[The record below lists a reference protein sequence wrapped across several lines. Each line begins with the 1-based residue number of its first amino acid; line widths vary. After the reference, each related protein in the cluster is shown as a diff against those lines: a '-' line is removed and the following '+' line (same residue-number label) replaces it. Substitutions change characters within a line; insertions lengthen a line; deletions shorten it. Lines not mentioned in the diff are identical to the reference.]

1 MAKKEIALRK
11 HQQIAKT
18 NKHMFIWVAAASV
31 IIGVAVVASIFLVQ
45 RAVFKEK
52 VLGVKEKTASTLQ
65 QNNRNV
71 NELKDN
77 VRAINSNDDLR
88 KVMIEGGTEPIQVV
102 LDALPS
108 TANSSALGA
117 SLQQKLLNDPAI
129 RIESLTVEPVV
140 GIEDTVS
147 SAATSGQGTGS
158 DVINFAFSV
167 SADAQNPNVL
177 REVLKKLEY
186 SIRTIKV
193 KKAIVERQGNR
204 ITLTC
209 QAEAYFQPEKTVELK
224 SESVAP

>member
-18 NKHMFIWVAAASV
+18 NKHMFIWVAAASI

-147 SAATSGQGTGS
+147 SAAISGQGTGS